1 MHVLEV
7 TPTNELSK
15 RGELR
20 FYLFM
25 ILALPMS
32 LLFLSIYNNDKLFAY
47 TKKKT
52 TSTSYYR
59 ILNVP

>member
-7 TPTNELSK
+7 TPTTELSK

-32 LLFLSIYNNDKLFAY
+32 LLFLSIYNNKLFACN
-47 TKKKT
+47 TKKKKLPVQV
-52 TSTSYYR
+52 
-59 ILNVP
+59 IIGF